1 MFDVIGKRRN
11 FYAISLA
18 LTIPGLV
25 FILLTPFTD
34 AGLQFTIDYTGGT
47 RWELR
52 FKDPNVTPAQVEAVF
67 AEQGL
72 AASAI
77 RTGSGYI
84 EIKTEPI
91 GLKAPEPSASAPAT
105 LAPSASGSPGASASA
120 DPAASA
126 SASPAAS
133 PSSSPVA
140 SASPSPAPS
149 ASASAAASVAPSGS
163 PAPSAS
169 ASVAASAAASV
180 APSGS
185 PAPSASASAA
195 ASVAPSGS
203 PAPSASASASP
214 SASAGPAIGNTE
226 LPTDGKLGEMVK
238 ALEAKVGPIESQASL
253 TTIGAV
259 VSSDLVSQALILI
272 VVGSLGIVL
281 WITYRFRDVKFGVT
295 ALVALLHD
303 VIVVVGTF
311 AILGTFFNVEIDALF
326 VTAMLTVI
334 GFSVHDTIVVY
345 DRIRENKA
353 RHLGEP
359 FAAIVNHSILQT
371 FGRSITTSLTVLI
384 TLLALFLFG
393 GSSISD
399 FILALLIGIVSG
411 TYSSIFVA
419 SLLLV
424 DWQARD
430 DRRRGRVAS
439 IRAPRTRRVAS

>member
-1 MFDVIGKRRN
+1 MFDVIGKRRI

-25 FILLTPFTD
+25 FILLTPITD

-47 RWELR
+47 RWELK

-105 LAPSASGSPGASASA
+105 LAPSASGSPGASASG
-120 DPAASA
+120 
-126 SASPAAS
+126 SPPAS

-149 ASASAAASVAPSGS
+149 ASASAAASAAPSGS

-169 ASVAASAAASV
+169 V
-180 APSGS
+180 
-185 PAPSASASAA
+185 
-195 ASVAPSGS
+195 
-203 PAPSASASASP
+203 SASASAS
-214 SASAGPAIGNTE
+214 AGPALGNTE
-226 LPTDGKLGEMVK
+226 LPTDGKLAEMVE

-272 VVGSLGIVL
+272 AVGSLGIVL

-371 FGRSITTSLTVLI
+371 FGRSITTSLTVVI

-439 IRAPRTRRVAS
+439 TRAPRTRRVAS